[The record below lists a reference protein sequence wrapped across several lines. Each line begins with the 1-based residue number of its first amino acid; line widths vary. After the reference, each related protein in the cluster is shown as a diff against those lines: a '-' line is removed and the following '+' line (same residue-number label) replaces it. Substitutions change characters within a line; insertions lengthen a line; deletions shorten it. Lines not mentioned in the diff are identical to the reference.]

1 VVFLVWNL
9 LYLLFV
15 QAKLGPVTDIDLFFG
30 QMLVLAI
37 WCGVSLEKV
46 FDEYDFDHR
55 ARVITLSA
63 VASMN
68 GPIIAALVIYGIQR

>member
-1 VVFLVWNL
+1 VWNL

-37 WCGVSLEKV
+37 WCGFLLEKI
-46 FDEYDFDHR
+46 FDEYAFDAK
-55 ARVITLSA
+55 ARSITLSA
-63 VASMN
+63 VVSLN
-68 GPIIAALVIYGIQR
+68 GPVVAALLIYGIQR